1 MMQLLPF
8 ESQMIILKPLLKKK
22 KDKEPSSASEDKD
35 KIYTL
40 NVQMQFTLVD
50 IALLIGV
57 LVSIFLWVLQCQRK
71 SNEKEL
77 LKYISMLKS

>member
-1 MMQLLPF
+1 MMQLLPL

-22 KDKEPSSASEDKD
+22 KEPSSASEDKR
-35 KIYTL
+35 IYTL

-57 LVSIFLWVLQCQRK
+57 LVSIFLWVLQCRQRK
-71 SNEKEL
+71 SNEEL

>member
-1 MMQLLPF
+1 MQLLPF

-22 KDKEPSSASEDKD
+22 KEPSSASEDK
-35 KIYTL
+35 KNIYTL
-40 NVQMQFTLVD
+40 NVQLQLTHVD

-57 LVSIFLWVLQCQRK
+57 LLSIFLWVLQCQRK

>member
-1 MMQLLPF
+1 MMQLLPL
-8 ESQMIILKPLLKKK
+8 ESQMIIKKPLLKKK
-22 KDKEPSSASEDKD
+22 KEPSSASEDK

-57 LVSIFLWVLQCQRK
+57 FVSIFLWVLQCQRK